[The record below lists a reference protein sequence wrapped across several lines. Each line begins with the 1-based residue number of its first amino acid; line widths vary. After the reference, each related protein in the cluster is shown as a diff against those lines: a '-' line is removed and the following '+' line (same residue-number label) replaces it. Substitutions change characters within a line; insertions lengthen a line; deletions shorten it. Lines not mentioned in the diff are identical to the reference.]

1 MTYRDAGFLV
11 LLKSLDFLTTENLEI
26 SHNINQEWIWKTC
39 SQGMEMAMFVFCKKL
54 IFVIRYI

>member
-1 MTYRDAGFLV
+1 MTYRDAGFFV

-39 SQGMEMAMFVFCKKL
+39 SQGNFNKSIAIKHF
-54 IFVIRYI
+54 